1 MNTNLCNVGVSK
13 RGMLISAKFGTHCD
27 RSILKVIIY
36 EDALSWS
43 SQMNK
48 RPSDSADAI
57 GPQQS
62 ALRWETLVANV
73 PDYIMLLDC
82 DFKIKF
88 INRTLSHL
96 SIEGVTGTNIFNY
109 ISDENH
115 ALARRTFESVLA
127 TKKPASFEI
136 CAMGDN
142 GSAAWY
148 NNQIAAID
156 CANQDTELL
165 LICRNVT
172 DRRKVE
178 ARLRE
183 SEQRFN
189 LFMDNL
195 PACAWIKNAER
206 RYVYVNRAY
215 EETFQ
220 LRPGEWL
227 GKTTEEIWPESTALQ
242 FDEMNRL
249 VRSTRK
255 VIQTVEST
263 REGGRT
269 RQWLV
274 TKFPIVQK
282 NSDEVFL
289 GAVGLDITE
298 AKKTEEHRLQLERK
312 LLETQKLESL
322 GILAGGIAHDFNNL
336 LAIILGNT
344 NIARLKVPGNSPVC
358 EQLEIIEAVAQQA
371 AGICKQMLAYASRG
385 SSETA
390 PIQVNKII
398 PEVRSLLVASVK
410 PHISVI
416 EEYGE
421 DVPAVVADDAQMRQ
435 VIMNLLI
442 NAAEAI
448 GNNPGTIHVRTQAL
462 NIEAGT
468 LTSADYGHDAAPG
481 QYVSIVVK
489 DSGCGMDG
497 ATKAKMFDPFFST
510 KFTGRGL
517 GLAAVL
523 GIIRNHKGAI
533 KVQSEPGQ
541 GTAITILL
549 PHNMNVPRAD
559 TSAHGS

>member
-1 MNTNLCNVGVSK
+1 MN
-13 RGMLISAKFGTHCD
+13 D
-27 RSILKVIIY
+27 RI
-36 EDALSWS
+36 
-43 SQMNK
+43 
-48 RPSDSADAI
+48 SDSEDLTSL
-57 GPQQS
+57 QQS
-62 ALRWETLVANV
+62 ALRWEVLVANA
-73 PDYIMLLDC
+73 PDYIMLLDRA
-82 DFKIKF
+82 FNIRF

-96 SIEGVTGTNIFNY
+96 SIEGVTGTNIFSY
-109 ISDENH
+109 IPPDNH
-115 ALARRTFESVLA
+115 PLARKTFEQVLA
-127 TKKPASFEI
+127 SGTAASFESLSI
-136 CAMGDN
+136 GDQ
-142 GSAAWY
+142 GSPAWY
-148 NNQIAAID
+148 KNQVAPIASLGH
-156 CANQDTELL
+156 DTELL
-165 LICRNVT
+165 LICTNIT

-195 PACAWIKNAER
+195 PACAWIKNPER

-227 GKTTEEIWPESTALQ
+227 GRTTEEIWPDSPAKQ
-242 FDEMNRL
+242 FDEMNRI

-255 VIQTVEST
+255 VVQTVEST
-263 REGGRT
+263 QEGSKT

-282 NSDEVFL
+282 NSEEVFL

-298 AKKTEEHRLQLERK
+298 AKKTEEQRLLLERK

-336 LAIILGNT
+336 LAIIVGNT
-344 NIARLKVPGNSPVC
+344 NIARLKVPNNSPVT

-371 AGICKQMLAYASRG
+371 AGICRQMLAYASRR
-385 SSETA
+385 STETA
-390 PIQVNKII
+390 PINVNKII
-398 PEVRSLLVASVK
+398 PEVRSLLVASVR
-410 PHISVI
+410 PHISVV
-416 EEYGE
+416 EEYGA
-421 DVPAVVADDAQMRQ
+421 DVPDVVADDPQMRQ

-448 GNNPGTIHVRTQAL
+448 GDVPGTIKVQTQCIDIDTGAL
-462 NIEAGT
+462 TNAEV
-468 LTSADYGHDAAPG
+468 GHDAAPG
-481 QYVSIVVK
+481 KYVSIEVT
-489 DSGCGMDG
+489 DSGCGMDA
-497 ATKAKMFDPFFST
+497 ATRAKMFDPFFST

-533 KVQSEPGQ
+533 SVKSEPGR
-541 GTAITILL
+541 GTTMTILL
-549 PHNMNVPRAD
+549 PCNTNLPPVE
-559 TSAHGS
+559 TLIS